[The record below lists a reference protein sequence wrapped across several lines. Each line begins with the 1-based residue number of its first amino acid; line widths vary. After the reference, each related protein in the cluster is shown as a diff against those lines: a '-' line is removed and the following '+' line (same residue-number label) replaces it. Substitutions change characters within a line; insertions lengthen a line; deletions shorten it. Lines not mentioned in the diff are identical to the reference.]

1 MKAVQPAAE
10 GRGQLIPVTGLYILE
25 HLDTLSSQSVP
36 VYRVLKNPEGDLR
49 AQPVSPQEALTL
61 GQDERERKQFL
72 IDKEWKQKLFAS
84 TDPFDAELEE
94 LLDET
99 PEERTK
105 AVSALKTALTDLRS
119 QGAEPMVKARVIMD
133 TVAQAFLLNKASLKL
148 KPREVTVHEKAL
160 ARETTAIVGTVLEM
174 AEDPDLVAGLFSVF
188 QELSNGQT
196 INHIV
201 RVFTTYSGFLLY
213 YNALHQQR
221 LSQTLRRI
229 FASTYLASY
238 RRMLPGLGDHL
249 MNSDHLLQ
257 FSAFNA
263 YQLKEYSLG
272 AFLHDIG
279 KMGNIDYFES
289 DSAYDAQQ
297 IRQHVFLSAGLIL
310 MNYGNDH
317 DGARLL
323 AGDHH
328 NALGQS
334 GGYGVTRMER
344 EKGLRAPVETVRCLS
359 GEASGFVSGQALG
372 WLPVEMLAVADV
384 YDAMI
389 DDSRAYKKPMTPAQ
403 AAVFLEDTMAAQGKL
418 DPVLVDLYIDFLR
431 EQGKEMPADRGFAA
445 KSARATSPAGL

>member
-1 MKAVQPAAE
+1 MV
-10 GRGQLIPVTGLYILE
+10 PVTGLYIVE
-25 HLDTLSSQSVP
+25 HLETLSSQSIP
-36 VYRVLKNPEGDLR
+36 VYRVLKNAGGDLR
-49 AQPVSPQEALTL
+49 AERVSPAEALNL
-61 GQDERERKQFL
+61 AGADRERKQFL
-72 IDKEWKQKLFAS
+72 IDKDWKQKLFAS
-84 TDPFDAELEE
+84 TDPFNAELEE
-94 LLDET
+94 FLEET

-105 AVSALKTALTDLRS
+105 AVTALKSALSELR
-119 QGAEPMVKARVIMD
+119 QKGAEPLVKARVIMD
-133 TVAQAFLLNKASLKL
+133 TVAQAFLLNKASLKV
-148 KPREVTVHEKAL
+148 KPLEVTAHEKSM
-160 ARETTAIVGTVLEM
+160 ARETTAIVGTILEM

-213 YNALHQQR
+213 YQTLHQKR
-221 LSQTLRRI
+221 LPQVIRRV
-229 FASTYLASY
+229 FPQTYLASY
-238 RRMLPGLGDHL
+238 RKMLPGVGEHL

-257 FSAFNA
+257 LPAFEA
-263 YQLKEYSLG
+263 HQLKEFALG

-310 MNYGNDH
+310 MNYGNEH

-328 NALGQS
+328 NALGQP

-359 GEASGFVSGQALG
+359 GDAMGFVSGQALG

-389 DDSRAYKKPMTPAQ
+389 DDSRAYKKAMTPSQ

-431 EQGKEMPADRGFAA
+431 TQGKEVPADRGFAVKA
-445 KSARATSPAGL
+445 ARAVSPAGL